1 MTASIAALAAELTA
15 LLGPDSVSI
24 DDGDLDRASADGSW
38 LSPVISEQLPLGR
51 AELVA
56 FPADAPAIAATVA
69 AAVRHGVPI
78 TPRGKGTGNY
88 GQAIPMA
95 RRPRPRHVARPH
107 DRTRSATA
115 RSPPTPG
122 RRSSSSSGPPTP
134 PASRS

>member
-1 MTASIAALAAELTA
+1 MGHDIAALAAELTA
-15 LLGPDSVSI
+15 LLGPDAVSTAG
-24 DDGDLDRASADGSW
+24 GDLDRASADGSW

-56 FPADAPAIAATVA
+56 FPADAAAIAAVVA

-95 RRPRPRHVARPH
+95 GGLVLDTSRARTIGAVV
-107 DRTRSATA
+107 DGALTTDAGAT
-115 RSPPTPG
+115 
-122 RRSSSSSGPPTP
+122 SSSSSGPPMP
-134 PASRS
+134 PANRS